1 MVQPSLRIYCGN
13 QGNDAEPSSV
23 PEAEK
28 ITVPLCE
35 IFPLLADAVHSKR
48 TWLEDFGDDEIAISA
63 DLYDVILSYQHF
75 RRPSA

>member
-1 MVQPSLRIYCGN
+1 MAQPRLRIFCGN
-13 QGNDAEPSSV
+13 QAGDSQTVSPHHG
-23 PEAEK
+23 EK

-48 TWLEDFGDDEIAISA
+48 TWLEDFGDDEISISP

>member
-1 MVQPSLRIYCGN
+1 MVQPRLRIYCGPENSNIETLESHQPN
-13 QGNDAEPSSV
+13 Q
-23 PEAEK
+23 

-35 IFPLLADAVHSKR
+35 VFPLLADAVNSQR
-48 TWLEDFGDDEIAISA
+48 TWLEDFGDDEITISA

>member
-1 MVQPSLRIYCGN
+1 MAQSRLRIFCGPEDSN
-13 QGNDAEPSSV
+13 TVPSRSHQTDQV
-23 PEAEK
+23 
-28 ITVPLCE
+28 TVPLCE

-48 TWLEDFGDDEIAISA
+48 TWLEDFGDDEISISS